1 MTRVDTLSSA
11 GSGSVWVSVAPSDR
25 RGIEFAMIA
34 RNRHFGLGVLGGQW
48 QIEPAPRREQSR
60 ARRYLQRIRSSAM
73 DLIRRRYL
81 LAEDLDS
88 IVERAKKHWTFATRE
103 EDRGLQSVDD
113 GVLDRACL
121 ESVRLSVYSLV
132 TATDASRGRS
142 PKLQIMLVASP
153 RNQFYR
159 LPFLSAAAS
168 MRSQRAAIRVD
179 AEDECQPCQLPHGS
193 LDARRQRHR

>member
-1 MTRVDTLSSA
+1 
-11 GSGSVWVSVAPSDR
+11 
-25 RGIEFAMIA
+25 
-34 RNRHFGLGVLGGQW
+34 
-48 QIEPAPRREQSR
+48 
-60 ARRYLQRIRSSAM
+60 M

-142 PKLQIMLVASP
+142 PKLQIMLVACP
-153 RNQFYR
+153 RK
-159 LPFLSAAAS
+159 
-168 MRSQRAAIRVD
+168 
-179 AEDECQPCQLPHGS
+179 S
-193 LDARRQRHR
+193 LQ